1 MVIARHTVYSYIF
14 QKKRFFLLFWA
25 FDNKKKREERRP
37 GNIHYCLPPNKRPTC
52 PEKKKKYNSPGYTKF
67 LR

>member
-25 FDNKKKREERRP
+25 FDNKKKE
-37 GNIHYCLPPNKRPTC
+37 KRGDQEISITVYHQIKGQLVL
-52 PEKKKKYNSPGYTKF
+52 KKKKV
-67 LR
+67 